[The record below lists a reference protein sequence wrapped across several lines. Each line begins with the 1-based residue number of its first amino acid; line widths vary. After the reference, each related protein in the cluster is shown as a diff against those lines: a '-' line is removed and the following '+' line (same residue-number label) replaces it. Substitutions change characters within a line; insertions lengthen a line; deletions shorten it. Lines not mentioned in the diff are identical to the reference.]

1 MLEIV
6 EYPSEPLAQKLKR
19 LLRRGSAAGPEINET
34 EKAVREILQQVKA
47 GGDEALCTLTRRF
60 DKVEVSPKQLRVSAK
75 SLADADAALDPDLRA
90 SIETAVANIRAF
102 HEREYHP
109 FASWDM
115 AVGDGATLG
124 KRVMPIERVGLCI
137 PAGEAPL
144 FSSLLMT
151 AVPAQ
156 VAGVKELCV
165 VSPPVKA
172 GEVHPT
178 IAATAHLLGIEE
190 VYAIGGAQAVGA
202 LAYGTKSIRR
212 VDKIVGPGSPYTV
225 AAQRAVF
232 GTVGIALLPGP
243 SEVVILADKTA
254 DARLVAADMLS
265 QAEHG
270 WEGEV
275 VCITDC
281 PDLAKKVWEEIAN
294 KVGYIDVPTSG
305 NIHPEEVGRGLT
317 AEVNALPRRAIVAR
331 VLTACGLLV
340 VVPNLDIGV
349 KLLNRIAPEHAEL
362 LVDEPRRWVDK
373 IRHCGALFLGAPST
387 VAVGDYFAGTNHVLP
402 TNGTARYASSLGVA
416 DFVKTTSVI
425 HYTRERLEGA
435 AEHIARMAQAE
446 GLEAHAQ
453 AVRIRQQ
460 QATP

>member
-6 EYPSEPLAQKLKR
+6 KYPSEQLAQKLER
-19 LLRRGSAAGPEINET
+19 LLRRGSAISSDII
-34 EKAVREILQQVKA
+34 EKAVRDILQQVKA
-47 GGDEALCTLTRRF
+47 QGDKALCELTQRF
-60 DKVEVSPKQLRVSAK
+60 DGVEVCPGQLRVPASV
-75 SLADADAALDPDLRA
+75 LAEAEAALDPSLRA
-90 SIETAVANIRAF
+90 SIAAAAANIRAF

-109 FASWDM
+109 FTSWDM
-115 AVGDGATLG
+115 EVGDGATLG

-137 PAGEAPL
+137 PAGAAPL

-151 AVPAQ
+151 AIPAQ

-165 VSPPVKA
+165 VSPPVAA
-172 GEVHPT
+172 GKVHPT
-178 IAATAHLLGIEE
+178 IAATAWLLGIEE

-202 LAYGTKSIRR
+202 LAYGTKSIPR

-232 GTVGIALLPGP
+232 GTVGISLLPGP
-243 SEVVILADKTA
+243 SEVVILADKKA
-254 DARLVAADMLS
+254 DAHLVAADMLS

-275 VCITDC
+275 VCITNC
-281 PDLAKKVWEEIAN
+281 PDLAKKVQEIIAGQ
-294 KVGYIDVPTSG
+294 VGDSDVDTSG
-305 NIHPEEVGRGLT
+305 NISPEEADRRFAAAMKT
-317 AEVNALPRRAIVAR
+317 LPRRAIVAR
-331 VLTACGLLV
+331 VLNTCGLLV
-340 VVPNLDIGV
+340 VVEDLDTGV
-349 KLLNRIAPEHAEL
+349 ELLNRIAPEHAEL

-460 QATP
+460 GPTS